1 MTRLDKKEIKGPLQV
16 YQSNDLIEAY
26 FPENMTVTE
35 HKIIRYA
42 IARIGQNPETFPYVQ
57 FTVKEFLEETGMSG
71 HGYYQRISELTEG
84 LMSKSFRLSS
94 KDAPES
100 DFAWYTWF
108 TTIRYKDGVVTAEF
122 NHHIAPLITNLT
134 GRFTKYAL
142 LTVGKLQST
151 YTFAL
156 FELLTQYEKI
166 GKRTVTIDYLRKSIG
181 LGDKYP
187 QYANLKARILVN
199 AQKEL
204 REINA
209 IDFTFKE
216 IRSGRR
222 VTAIEFNIQRIGMLE
237 NVMVGEKETRLF
249 LEQAKP
255 LLKEYGYSI
264 PTRTL
269 KTWAGYGIEELRIVL
284 KDINENDRSMTSPEA
299 YINAI
304 LAKRKT
310 QIDQE
315 AEAIQADNYLTKK
328 HIIDFIR
335 TYSSGSNLPKSII
348 GQEFRSY
355 MYKRGYEQEEVE
367 AIWEDNEVYILE
379 SGKLTKY

>member
-1 MTRLDKKEIKGPLQV
+1 MTSLDKKEIKGQLQV

-57 FTVKEFLEETGMSG
+57 FTVKEFLQETGMSG
-71 HGYYQRISELTEG
+71 HGYYQRISKLTEG

-94 KDAPES
+94 KDEPES
-100 DFAWYTWF
+100 DFVWFTWF

-122 NHHIAPLITNLT
+122 NHHIEPHITNLT

-142 LTVGKLQST
+142 LTVGQLQST

-156 FELLTQYEKI
+156 FELLTQYAKI
-166 GKRTVTIDYLRKSIG
+166 GKRTVTIEYLRKSIG

-187 QYANLKARILVN
+187 QYANLKARILVS

-222 VTAIEFNIQRIGMLE
+222 VTAIEFDIEKIGMLE
-237 NVMVGEKETRLF
+237 NMIVDEKETRLF
-249 LEQAKP
+249 LDQAKP
-255 LLKEYGYSI
+255 LLKEHGYSI
-264 PTRTL
+264 SVRTL

-284 KDINENDRSMTSPEA
+284 QDIKENGRTMTSPES
-299 YINAI
+299 YIDVI
-304 LAKRKT
+304 LAKRKAEIE
-310 QIDQE
+310 QA
-315 AEAIQADNYLTKK
+315 AEAIKADSYLTKK
-328 HIIDFIR
+328 HIIDF
-335 TYSSGSNLPKSII
+335 TQKYSPGTTLPKSII
-348 GQEFRSY
+348 GQEFRLY
-355 MYKRGYEQEEVE
+355 MQERRYDQATVE
-367 AIWEDNEVYILE
+367 AIWEDNQNYIVE
-379 SGKLTKY
+379 AVKFR